1 MKLNL
6 VSPENLIFRNNRLLA
21 KRGEKKFIE
30 YKELMNSHAHNNITI
45 KTQRPIHELI

>member
-1 MKLNL
+1 MTKLNL

-30 YKELMNSHAHNNITI
+30 YKELMNSHAHNNNKDTEGYIYMN
-45 KTQRPIHELI
+45 